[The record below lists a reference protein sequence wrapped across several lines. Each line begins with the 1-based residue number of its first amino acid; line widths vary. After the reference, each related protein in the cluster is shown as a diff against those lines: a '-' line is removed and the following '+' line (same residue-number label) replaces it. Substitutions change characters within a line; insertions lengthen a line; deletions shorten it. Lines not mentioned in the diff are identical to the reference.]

1 MPKKI
6 SRRTFL
12 KNAAKTTGKIA
23 LGGSLLTVAGC
34 APVLR
39 RRARTFSQG
48 NWPALRKL
56 YRWDPANKGHAAQM
70 DLVRKISGRTR
81 LSAAQVLL
89 SINKN
94 GVKSYHATS
103 VRNTVE
109 SNPGRIKKYKHM
121 RRFIWTNSKKNTVKN
136 KKKLDSMISRLEKDL
151 KVAKID
157 VKVLEAIQ
165 KERNS
170 SDKRKQAA
178 SDLVRTVK
186 DKFFDGKQLEKLV
199 GK

>member
-1 MPKKI
+1 
-6 SRRTFL
+6 L
-12 KNAAKTTGKIA
+12 
-23 LGGSLLTVAGC
+23 
-34 APVLR
+34 
-39 RRARTFSQG
+39 
-48 NWPALRKL
+48 
-56 YRWDPANKGHAAQM
+56 
-70 DLVRKISGRTR
+70 
-81 LSAAQVLL
+81 
-89 SINKN
+89 
-94 GVKSYHATS
+94 
-103 VRNTVE
+103 
-109 SNPGRIKKYKHM
+109 
-121 RRFIWTNSKKNTVKN
+121 NTVKN